1 MEVLK
6 GQEDG
11 EIRGNYPT
19 MPNISQLK
27 RGMGGSQGEKGLELG
42 GLKKRDGR
50 GIGGGKGKSGR
61 WEF

>member
-11 EIRGNYPT
+11 EIRANYPT

-27 RGMGGSQGEKGLELG
+27 RDMGGSQGEKGWSLEV
-42 GLKKRDGR
+42 
-50 GIGGGKGKSGR
+50 
-61 WEF
+61 